1 MASIVFTFT
10 GSELSPTYMD
20 GPVYAGADQIWR
32 MYIRPQV
39 QGGIASQ
46 TFSLMLQQ
54 AYSDPVPALLVVGTI
69 NDPIGCVVDYII
81 TAAQA
86 AGLSGRYIAT
96 AARTDAGNA
105 GPLAVGQA
113 RAIEF

>member
-1 MASIVFTFT
+1 MASIVTTFT
-10 GSELSPTYMD
+10 GSELSPVYFD
-20 GPVYAGADQIWR
+20 VPVYSGSDQIIR

-54 AYSDPVPALLVVGTI
+54 AYSDPSPALSVAGTI
-69 NDPIGCVVDYII
+69 NDPTGCVVDFII
-81 TAAQA
+81 AAAQA
-86 AGLSGRYIAT
+86 VGLSGRYIAT

-113 RAIEF
+113 RAVEF

>member
-1 MASIVFTFT
+1 MASILFTFT

-20 GPVYAGADQIWR
+20 GPIYAGADQIWR
-32 MYIRPQV
+32 MYLRPQV
-39 QGGIASQ
+39 QGGIAGQ
-46 TFSLMLQQ
+46 NFQLTFQQ
-54 AYSDPVPALLVVGTI
+54 SYSDPSPALLVAGTI
-69 NDPIGCVVDYII
+69 NDPVGCVVDFII
-81 TAAQA
+81 AAAQA

-113 RAIEF
+113 RAIET